1 MKTANQFEQVILTAF
16 NQRYLPQVHG
26 QVPSISADRLT
37 DERTGEP
44 YFLAKVDV
52 DPEEL
57 AALDGEIELVAGMS
71 AEVMIL
77 TGEQT
82 YLRYYGKAAH

>member
-1 MKTANQFEQVILTAF
+1 M
-16 NQRYLPQVHG
+16 R
-26 QVPSISADRLT
+26 SISADRLT
-37 DERTGEP
+37 DDRTGEP

-57 AALDGEIELVAGMS
+57 AALGDEIKLVAGMS

-82 YLRYYGKAAH
+82 FLDIMSKPIVDSVRRSFRDGG